1 MSDRSEDR
9 TTHGRVSVGD
19 ILRSSDEL
27 TPPDVKASMRAR
39 VLASVVSEP
48 SRVRAGRTY
57 VVAATLVTVVL
68 LCTAGV
74 GVASSRSLP
83 GGTFYPVKRAL
94 EQVRVIIAPAEGQ
107 ADVYVDI
114 ADERI
119 REVERL
125 LNTGAS
131 ARALNQA
138 VDGFAEAAKGAVDV
152 EVDEAAAQRRVEE
165 ILRHVDD
172 APPAVKEVIESALS
186 GIQSAP
192 SIAPD
197 TAPPIPDVPS
207 GQPEGGDPDGEEPA
221 APGSAP
227 VPETYIPNE
236 SRGEGRF
243 EPMALP
249 GIDESESDANSL

>member
-48 SRVRAGRTY
+48 SRIRAGRTY

-74 GVASSRSLP
+74 GIASSRSLP

-138 VDGFAEAAKGAVDV
+138 VDGFADAARGSGRRRGGRGCRPEAGRRDSPTRGRGA
-152 EVDEAAAQRRVEE
+152 
-165 ILRHVDD
+165 
-172 APPAVKEVIESALS
+172 P
-186 GIQSAP
+186 G
-192 SIAPD
+192 
-197 TAPPIPDVPS
+197 
-207 GQPEGGDPDGEEPA
+207 GEGGHRVRSQRYPA
-221 APGSAP
+221 GAEHS
-227 VPETYIPNE
+227 
-236 SRGEGRF
+236 S
-243 EPMALP
+243 
-249 GIDESESDANSL
+249 

>member
-1 MSDRSEDR
+1 MSDRGKDR
-9 TTHGRVSVGD
+9 PANGLVSVGD

-27 TPPDVKASMRAR
+27 TPPDVKESMRAR

-48 SRVRAGRTY
+48 SRTRAGRTY
-57 VVAATLVTVVL
+57 LVAA
-68 LCTAGV
+68 CTAGV

-94 EQVRVIIAPAEGQ
+94 EQVRLSIAPAEGQ

-114 ADERI
+114 ADERL
-119 REVERL
+119 REIERL

-138 VDGFAEAAKGAVDV
+138 VDGFADAARGAVDV
-152 EVDEAAAQRRVEE
+152 EADEAAAQRRVEE
-165 ILRHVDD
+165 ILQHVDE

-186 GIQSAP
+186 GIESAP

-197 TAPPIPDVPS
+197 AAPPIPDVPS
-207 GQPEGGDPDGEEPA
+207 GQPEGGDSDGEEPA
-221 APGSAP
+221 APGTIP

-243 EPMALP
+243 EPMAVP
-249 GIDESESDANSL
+249 GIDESGSDADSL